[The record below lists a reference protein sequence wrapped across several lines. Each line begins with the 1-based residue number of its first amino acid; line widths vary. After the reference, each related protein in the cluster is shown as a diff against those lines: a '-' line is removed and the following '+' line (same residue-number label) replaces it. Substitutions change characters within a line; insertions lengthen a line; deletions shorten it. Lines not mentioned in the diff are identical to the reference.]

1 MIHIRLLLAAI
12 VAVPAAAGATD
23 VNVIGLFPGK
33 AVVVIDRGAPRT
45 LSVGQRTAE
54 GVLLVSANSEA
65 AVLEIDGKRQEL
77 QMGQHFETAAQTGA
91 RNSVTLA
98 ANEYGHFI
106 VDGAVNGTLVRFI
119 VDTGATYVSMSSDEA
134 RRLGIDYRK
143 GQRGYTTIAD
153 GRQIPTYRVMLDS
166 LRGAAYLSGVR
177 GQPGMDRPAVVDAI
191 VRLGRLLVDDPDVV
205 EVDANPLISGPAGT
219 SAVDA
224 LVVVRDD

>member
-1 MIHIRLLLAAI
+1 MIHRLLLAAI

-54 GVLLVSANSEA
+54 GVLLLSADSNE
-65 AVLEIDGKRQEL
+65 AVLEIDGKRQSL
-77 QMGQHFETAAQTGA
+77 AMGQHFETAAQTGA

-106 VDGAVNGTLVRFI
+106 VDGAVNGTLVRFL
-119 VDTGATYVSMSSDEA
+119 VDTGATYVSLSADEA
-134 RRLGIDYRK
+134 RHLGIDYRK

-153 GRQIPTYRVMLDS
+153 GRQIPTYRVMLDEVRVGD
-166 LRGAAYLSGVR
+166 LTLFNVEAAVR
-177 GQPGMDRPAVVDAI
+177 EAG
-191 VRLGRLLVDDPDVV
+191 
-205 EVDANPLISGPAGT
+205 GPALLGN
-219 SAVDA
+219 SF
-224 LVVVRDD
+224 LNRMEMRRDGQSLTLTKRY

>member
-1 MIHIRLLLAAI
+1 MIHRLLLAAI

-33 AVVVIDRGAPRT
+33 AVVVIDRGSPRT

-54 GVLLVSANSEA
+54 GVLLVSANSET

-91 RNSVTLA
+91 RNTITLA

-106 VDGAVNGTLVRFI
+106 VDGAVNGTLVRFL
-119 VDTGATYVSMSSDEA
+119 VDTGATYVSLSSDEA

-153 GRQIPTYRVMLDS
+153 GRQIPTWRVMLDE
-166 LRGAAYLSGVR
+166 VR
-177 GQPGMDRPAVVDAI
+177 VGDLTILNVEGT
-191 VRLGRLLVDDPDVV
+191 VREAG
-205 EVDANPLISGPAGT
+205 GPALLGNSFLNRT
-219 SAVDA
+219 EMRREGQS
-224 LVVVRDD
+224 LTLTKRY